1 MNIAYSLE
9 KINLQNVFFLDS
21 KKNIIMDGK
30 FTKIIYSDSLISTSG
45 ISAVV
50 PFRNTSI
57 DKTSNR
63 NILKFPS
70 TDLTN
75 MRLSTELIDI
85 ERDIIDYYKNLSQ
98 SNKTP
103 VLTLRDH
110 IKNGCIKIYRESFN
124 PKNVVR
130 YVVKISG
137 IWEDQYRIGLT
148 YKFIETYPLI

>member
-1 MNIAYSLE
+1 MNIAYSLD

-30 FTKIIYSDSLISTSG
+30 FTKIIYSDHLVSTSG

-57 DKTSNR
+57 DKTSSR
-63 NILKFPS
+63 NLLKFQPMDVVN
-70 TDLTN
+70 TRLIGELT
-75 MRLSTELIDI
+75 EI
-85 ERDIIDYYKNLSQ
+85 ERSMIEYYKNLSQ
-98 SNKTP
+98 NNKTP

-124 PKNVVR
+124 PKSEVR
-130 YVVKISG
+130 YVIKISG

-148 YKFIETYPLI
+148 YKFIETYPVI

>member
-45 ISAVV
+45 ISAAV

-63 NILKFPS
+63 NLLKFSS
-70 TDLTN
+70 TDITN
-75 MRLSTELIDI
+75 IRLATQLIDI

-124 PKNVVR
+124 PKSVVK

>member
-1 MNIAYSLE
+1 
-9 KINLQNVFFLDS
+9 
-21 KKNIIMDGK
+21 MDGK

-45 ISAVV
+45 ISAAV

-63 NILKFPS
+63 NLLKFSS

-75 MRLSTELIDI
+75 IRIATQLIDI

-124 PKNVVR
+124 PKSVVR

-137 IWEDQYRIGLT
+137 IWEDQYRVGLT

>member
-45 ISAVV
+45 ISAAV

-63 NILKFPS
+63 NLLKFSS

-75 MRLSTELIDI
+75 IRIATQLIDI

-124 PKNVVR
+124 PKSVVR

-137 IWEDQYRIGLT
+137 IWEDQYRVGLT

>member
-30 FTKIIYSDSLISTSG
+30 FTKIIYSDNLISTSG
-45 ISAVV
+45 VSAVV
-50 PFRNTSI
+50 PFRNTLI
-57 DKTSNR
+57 DKTPTR
-63 NILKFPS
+63 NLLKFQYS
-70 TDLTN
+70 DVAN
-75 MRLSTELIDI
+75 ARLANELIEI
-85 ERDIIDYYKNLSQ
+85 ERQMIEYYRNLTQ
-98 SNKTP
+98 SSNTP

-124 PKNVVR
+124 PKTVVR
-130 YVVKISG
+130 YVIKISG

-148 YKFIETYPLI
+148 YKFIETYPVI